1 MAPTSVTELPVD
13 SKDTIGTP
21 LSTTTSIDKDVL
33 VDSSSTLSSDADE
46 LLPPLD
52 EKPRFTNLL
61 FRRSGT
67 KDHDIDAIATRR
79 SVFDDPVLG
88 KHYFPTDKYENK
100 HRFDAS
106 ARWTFRE
113 ERVRLCSRVL
123 LQNAHPFSC
132 RQLCASSTGESCFG
146 RPSASQRYVPSVQQT
161 ATHSLRLKLNI
172 DRGNLTQA
180 NTDNF
185 LPDLNMTT
193 NDYNLGNTVFRLAFL
208 AAELPS
214 QLVSKR
220 VSALNVV

>member
-1 MAPTSVTELPVD
+1 MTS
-13 SKDTIGTP
+13 TP
-21 LSTTTSIDKDVL
+21 LLLAAACLTIRYWGSITSLRTSTRISTGSMLAHGGHFGRRRCVCSL
-33 VDSSSTLSSDADE
+33 V
-46 LLPPLD
+46 
-52 EKPRFTNLL
+52 
-61 FRRSGT
+61 
-67 KDHDIDAIATRR
+67 
-79 SVFDDPVLG
+79 
-88 KHYFPTDKYENK
+88 FPFKMLIS
-100 HRFDAS
+100 F
-106 ARWTFRE
+106 
-113 ERVRLCSRVL
+113 
-123 LQNAHPFSC
+123 PC